1 MKIITRILLGLII
14 AATLLP
20 LAAGAA
26 PYTTYTYSKEQG
38 PDGNATILTSPD
50 AYVPDRVITSDFIG
64 LGETPFDD
72 PRDIFVGPDE
82 KVYLVDAANARV
94 IVMDRYYKLDFIIDT
109 IGLYYLA
116 QVRKGS
122 K

>member
-50 AYVPDRVITSDFIG
+50 SSFLSPLTLILCPASRVS
-64 LGETPFDD
+64 
-72 PRDIFVGPDE
+72 
-82 KVYLVDAANARV
+82 YC
-94 IVMDRYYKLDFIIDT
+94 
-109 IGLYYLA
+109 
-116 QVRKGS
+116 S
-122 K
+122 

>member
-38 PDGNATILTSPD
+38 PD
-50 AYVPDRVITSDFIG
+50 
-64 LGETPFDD
+64 
-72 PRDIFVGPDE
+72 
-82 KVYLVDAANARV
+82 
-94 IVMDRYYKLDFIIDT
+94 
-109 IGLYYLA
+109 
-116 QVRKGS
+116 
-122 K
+122 